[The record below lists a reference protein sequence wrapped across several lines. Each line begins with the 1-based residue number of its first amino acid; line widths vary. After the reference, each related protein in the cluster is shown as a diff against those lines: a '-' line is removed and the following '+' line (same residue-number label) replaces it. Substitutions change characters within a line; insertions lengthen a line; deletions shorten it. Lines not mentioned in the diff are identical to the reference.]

1 MRYGLLV
8 CAALMLGSLSAHA
21 GLLAPGEFAAGR
33 YLPPP
38 PDAAT
43 TSREMEELHAIAARS
58 TAEDRAVAKRDAEN
72 ETPTIFNDAAGFD
85 LSGSPQTFK
94 LLTMVG
100 DEEEDDAKDAKAYF
114 HRDRPYAAEP
124 AIKTCTP
131 VKPGKAANSYPS
143 GHATRAFSMGV
154 VLAGL
159 IPARSQDIL
168 ARASQYAER
177 RLICGVHYRS
187 DIVAGQQFGTVLA
200 LKLMQNRAFRSQ
212 MAKARAEIL
221 AAHADQQTVR

>member
-8 CAALMLGSLSAHA
+8 CGALMLGSVSAQA
-21 GLLAPGEFAAGR
+21 GLLAPDEFAAGL

-38 PDAAT
+38 PDAAA
-43 TSREMEELHAIAARS
+43 TSREMVELHVIAARS
-58 TAEDRAVAKRDAEN
+58 TADERAVAKHDAEN

-85 LSGSPQTFK
+85 ISSSPQTFK

-100 DEEEDDAKDAKAYF
+100 DEEEDDTKDAKAYF
-114 HRDRPYAAEP
+114 HRDRPYATEP

-143 GHATRAFSMGV
+143 GHSTRAFSMGV
-154 VLAGL
+154 VLASL
-159 IPARSQDIL
+159 MPAKSQEIL

-200 LKLMQNRAFRSQ
+200 LKLMQNPDFRSQ

-221 AAHADQQTVR
+221 ASHAH

>member
-8 CAALMLGSLSAHA
+8 CAAMALGSA
-21 GLLAPGEFAAGR
+21 GAQAGMLAPGEFAAGR

-38 PDAAT
+38 PDAVT
-43 TSREMEELHAIAARS
+43 THREMDELHAIAARS
-58 TAEDRAVAKRDAEN
+58 TADDRAVAKRDAEN

-94 LLTMVG
+94 LLTLVG
-100 DEEEDDAKDAKAYF
+100 DEEEDDTKDAKAYF
-114 HRDRPYAAEP
+114 HRDRPYVAEP
-124 AIKTCTP
+124 AIKACTP

-143 GHATRAFSMGV
+143 GHATRAFSMGL
-154 VLAGL
+154 VLASL
-159 IPARSQDIL
+159 VPARSQEIL

-200 LKLMQNRAFRSQ
+200 LKLMQKPEFQALM
-212 MAKARAEIL
+212 MAAQAEL
-221 AAHADQQTVR
+221 KGR

>member
-1 MRYGLLV
+1 MRYGFLV
-8 CAALMLGSLSAHA
+8 CAAMMLGSATAQA
-21 GLLAPGEFAAGR
+21 GLLAPGDFAAGH

-43 TSREMEELHAIAARS
+43 TAREMEELRAIAARS
-58 TAEDRAVAKRDAEN
+58 TAEDRALAAVDARD
-72 ETPTIFNDAAGFD
+72 ETPDLFNSAVGFD
-85 LSGSPQTFK
+85 LATMPQTFK
-94 LLTMVG
+94 LLTLVG
-100 DEEEDDAKDAKAYF
+100 DEEEDDTKDAKAYF

-124 AIKTCTP
+124 SIKTCTP

-154 VLAGL
+154 VLAAL
-159 IPARSQDIL
+159 MPAKSQAIL
-168 ARASQYAER
+168 ARATQYAER

-200 LKLMQNRAFRSQ
+200 LKLMDNRAFQDQ
-212 MAKARAEIL
+212 MAKAQAELRA
-221 AAHADQQTVR
+221 ARF

>member
-8 CAALMLGSLSAHA
+8 CAALALGSGGAQA
-21 GLLAPGEFAAGR
+21 GLLAPGDFAAGR

-43 TSREMEELHAIAARS
+43 TNREMDELHAIAARS
-58 TAEDRAVAKRDAEN
+58 TADDRAVAKRDAEN

-85 LSGSPQTFK
+85 LAASPETFK
-94 LLTMVG
+94 LLTLVG
-100 DEEEDDAKDAKAYF
+100 DEEEDDTKDAKAFF

-124 AIKTCTP
+124 AIKACTP

-154 VLAGL
+154 VLADL
-159 IPARSQDIL
+159 VPARSQEIM

-177 RLICGVHYRS
+177 RLVCGVHYRS

-200 LKLMQNRAFRSQ
+200 LKLMQNPAFQAQ
-212 MAKARAEIL
+212 MAKALAEIR
-221 AAHADQQTVR
+221 AAHP

>member
-8 CAALMLGSLSAHA
+8 CTALALGSASAQA
-21 GLLAPGEFAAGR
+21 GMLAPGEFTAGR

-38 PDAAT
+38 PDAVT
-43 TSREMEELHAIAARS
+43 TQREMDELHAIAARS
-58 TAEDRAVAKRDAEN
+58 TAEDRAVAKRDAQN

-85 LSGSPQTFK
+85 LSTSPQTFK
-94 LLTMVG
+94 LLTLVG
-100 DEEEDDAKDAKAYF
+100 EEEEDDTKDAKAYF

-159 IPARSQDIL
+159 VPARSQEIL

-200 LKLMQNRAFRSQ
+200 LKLMQKPEFQALMTAAQ
-212 MAKARAEIL
+212 AEL
-221 AAHADQQTVR
+221 KGR

>member
-8 CAALMLGSLSAHA
+8 CAAMALGSA
-21 GLLAPGEFAAGR
+21 GAQAGMLAPGEFAAGR

-38 PDAAT
+38 PDAIVT
-43 TSREMEELHAIAARS
+43 HREMDELHAIAARS

-94 LLTMVG
+94 LLTLVG
-100 DEEEDDAKDAKAYF
+100 DEEEDDTKGAKAYF

-154 VLAGL
+154 VLASL
-159 IPARSQDIL
+159 VPARSQEIL

-200 LKLMQNRAFRSQ
+200 LKLMQKPEFQ
-212 MAKARAEIL
+212 VLMT
-221 AAHADQQTVR
+221 AAQVELKGR

>member
-1 MRYGLLV
+1 MRYGFLV
-8 CAALMLGSLSAHA
+8 CAALTLGTATAQA
-21 GLLAPGEFAAGR
+21 GILAPEDFIAGR

-43 TSREMEELHAIAARS
+43 TAREMDELHAIATRS
-58 TAEDRAVAKRDAEN
+58 SAADRAVAKEDAEN
-72 ETPTIFNDAAGFD
+72 ETPTIFNDAVGFD
-85 LSGSPQTFK
+85 LAALPKTFK
-94 LLTMVG
+94 LLTLVG
-100 DEEEDDAKDAKAYF
+100 DEEEDDTKDAKAYF

-154 VLAGL
+154 VLSNL
-159 IPARSQDIL
+159 VPAKSQTIM

-177 RLICGVHYRS
+177 RLVCGVHYRS

-200 LKLMQNRAFRSQ
+200 LKLMQKPAFQQQ
-212 MAKARAEIL
+212 MAAAQAEL
-221 AAHADQQTVR
+221 KNH

>member
-1 MRYGLLV
+1 MRYGFLV
-8 CAALMLGSLSAHA
+8 CAVMMLGSATAQA
-21 GLLAPGEFAAGR
+21 GLLAPGDFAAGH

-43 TSREMEELHAIAARS
+43 TAREMEELRAIAARS
-58 TAEDRAVAKRDAEN
+58 TAEDRALAAVDAKD
-72 ETPTIFNDAAGFD
+72 ETPDLFNTAVGFD
-85 LSGSPQTFK
+85 LATMPQTFK
-94 LLTMVG
+94 LLTLVG
-100 DEEEDDAKDAKAYF
+100 DEEEDDTKDAKAYF

-124 AIKTCTP
+124 SIKTCTP

-154 VLAGL
+154 VLAAL
-159 IPARSQDIL
+159 MPAKSQAIL
-168 ARASQYAER
+168 ARATQYAER

-200 LKLMQNRAFRSQ
+200 LKLMDNRAFQDQ
-212 MAKARAEIL
+212 MVKAQAELRA
-221 AAHADQQTVR
+221 ARF

>member
-8 CAALMLGSLSAHA
+8 CAAMALGSA
-21 GLLAPGEFAAGR
+21 GAQAGMLAPGEFAAGR

-38 PDAAT
+38 PDAIVT
-43 TSREMEELHAIAARS
+43 HREMDELHAIAARS

-94 LLTMVG
+94 LLTLVG
-100 DEEEDDAKDAKAYF
+100 DEEEDDTKGAKAYF

-154 VLAGL
+154 VLASL
-159 IPARSQDIL
+159 VPARSQEIL

-200 LKLMQNRAFRSQ
+200 LKLMQKPEFQALMTAAQ
-212 MAKARAEIL
+212 AEL
-221 AAHADQQTVR
+221 KGR

>member
-8 CAALMLGSLSAHA
+8 CASLIFGSATAQA
-21 GLLAPGEFAAGR
+21 GLLAPVEFAAGH

-43 TSREMEELHAIAARS
+43 TAREMDELRAIAARS
-58 TAEDRAVAKRDAEN
+58 TAEARAVAKKDAEN
-72 ETPTIFNDAAGFD
+72 ETPTIFNDAVGFD
-85 LSGSPQTFK
+85 LAASPQTFK
-94 LLTMVG
+94 LLSLVG
-100 DEEEDDAKDAKAYF
+100 EEEEDDAKGAKAYF

-124 AIKTCTP
+124 SIKTCTP

-154 VLAGL
+154 VLASL
-159 IPARSQDIL
+159 MPAKSQEIL
-168 ARASQYAER
+168 ARAAQYSER
-177 RLICGVHYRS
+177 RLVCGVHYRS

-200 LKLMQNRAFRSQ
+200 LKLMQHPGFQSQ
-212 MAKARAEIL
+212 TEAARKELRMSHPELTAS
-221 AAHADQQTVR
+221 D

>member
-8 CAALMLGSLSAHA
+8 CAAIMLGTANAQA

-43 TSREMEELHAIAARS
+43 TSREMDELHAIAARS
-58 TAEDRAVAKRDAEN
+58 TADDRAVAKRDAEN

-85 LSGSPQTFK
+85 LASSPQTFK
-94 LLTMVG
+94 LLTLVG
-100 DEEEDDAKDAKAYF
+100 DEEEDDTKDAKAYF

-154 VLAGL
+154 VLSAL
-159 IPARSQDIL
+159 MPAKSQVIL
-168 ARASQYAER
+168 ARSAQYAER
-177 RLICGVHYRS
+177 RLVCGVHYRS
-187 DIVAGQQFGTVLA
+187 DIVAGQQFGTILA
-200 LKLMQNRAFRSQ
+200 LRLMEKPEFRTL
-212 MAKARAEIL
+212 MAAAQAEL
-221 AAHADQQTVR
+221 KGR

>member
-8 CAALMLGSLSAHA
+8 CAAMALGSA
-21 GLLAPGEFAAGR
+21 GAQAGMLAPGEFAAGR

-38 PDAAT
+38 PDAIVT
-43 TSREMEELHAIAARS
+43 HREMDELHAIAARS

-94 LLTMVG
+94 LLTLVG
-100 DEEEDDAKDAKAYF
+100 DEEEDDTKDAKAYF
-114 HRDRPYAAEP
+114 HRDRPYVAEP
-124 AIKTCTP
+124 AIKACTP

-143 GHATRAFSMGV
+143 GHATRAFSMGL
-154 VLAGL
+154 VLASL
-159 IPARSQDIL
+159 VPARSQEIL

-200 LKLMQNRAFRSQ
+200 LKLMQKPEFQALM
-212 MAKARAEIL
+212 MAAQAEL
-221 AAHADQQTVR
+221 KGR

>member
-8 CAALMLGSLSAHA
+8 CAAMALGSA
-21 GLLAPGEFAAGR
+21 GAQAGMLAPGEFAAGR

-38 PDAAT
+38 PDAIVT
-43 TSREMEELHAIAARS
+43 HREMDELHAIAARS
-58 TAEDRAVAKRDAEN
+58 TAEDRAVAKRDAQN

-85 LSGSPQTFK
+85 LSASPQTFK
-94 LLTMVG
+94 LLTLVG
-100 DEEEDDAKDAKAYF
+100 EEEEDDTKDAKAYF

-154 VLAGL
+154 VLASL
-159 IPARSQDIL
+159 VPARSQEIL

-200 LKLMQNRAFRSQ
+200 LKLMQKPEFQALMTAAQ
-212 MAKARAEIL
+212 AELKAR
-221 AAHADQQTVR
+221 

>member
-8 CAALMLGSLSAHA
+8 CAAMALGSA
-21 GLLAPGEFAAGR
+21 GAQAGMLAPGEFAAGR

-38 PDAAT
+38 PDAIVT
-43 TSREMEELHAIAARS
+43 HREMDELHAIAARS

-94 LLTMVG
+94 LLTLVG
-100 DEEEDDAKDAKAYF
+100 DEEEDDTKGAKAYF

-154 VLAGL
+154 VLASL
-159 IPARSQDIL
+159 VPARSQEIL

-200 LKLMQNRAFRSQ
+200 LKLMQKPEFQALMTVAQ
-212 MAKARAEIL
+212 AEL
-221 AAHADQQTVR
+221 KGR

>member
-8 CAALMLGSLSAHA
+8 CAAMALGSA
-21 GLLAPGEFAAGR
+21 GAQAGMLAPGEFAAGR

-38 PDAAT
+38 PDAIVT
-43 TSREMEELHAIAARS
+43 HREMDELHAIAARS

-94 LLTMVG
+94 LLTLVG
-100 DEEEDDAKDAKAYF
+100 DEEEDDTKGAKAYF

-143 GHATRAFSMGV
+143 GPATRAFSMGV
-154 VLAGL
+154 VLASL
-159 IPARSQDIL
+159 VPARSQEIL

-200 LKLMQNRAFRSQ
+200 LKLMQKPEFQALMTAAQ
-212 MAKARAEIL
+212 AEL
-221 AAHADQQTVR
+221 KGR

>member
-1 MRYGLLV
+1 MRYGLLF
-8 CAALMLGSLSAHA
+8 CAAMALGSA
-21 GLLAPGEFAAGR
+21 GAQAGMLAPGEFAAGR

-38 PDAAT
+38 PDAIVT
-43 TSREMEELHAIAARS
+43 HREMDELHAIAARS

-94 LLTMVG
+94 LLTLVG
-100 DEEEDDAKDAKAYF
+100 DEEEDDTKGAKAYF

-154 VLAGL
+154 VLASL
-159 IPARSQDIL
+159 VPARSQEIL

-200 LKLMQNRAFRSQ
+200 LKLMQKPEFQALMTAAQ
-212 MAKARAEIL
+212 AEL
-221 AAHADQQTVR
+221 KGR

>member
-8 CAALMLGSLSAHA
+8 CAALTLGTAAAQA
-21 GLLAPGEFAAGR
+21 GILAPEDFTAGR

-43 TSREMEELHAIAARS
+43 TAREMDELHAIAARS
-58 TAEDRAVAKRDAEN
+58 TPADRAVAKMDAEN
-72 ETPTIFNDAAGFD
+72 ETPTIFNDAVGFD
-85 LSGSPQTFK
+85 LSTLPQTFK
-94 LLTMVG
+94 LISLVG
-100 DEEEDDAKDAKAYF
+100 EEEEDDTKDAKAYF

-154 VLAGL
+154 VLSTL
-159 IPARSQDIL
+159 VPTKSQAIL

-177 RLICGVHYRS
+177 RLVCGVHYRS
-187 DIVAGQQFGTVLA
+187 DIVAGQQFGTLLA
-200 LKLMQNRAFRSQ
+200 LRLMEKPQFQALMTAAQ
-212 MAKARAEIL
+212 AELKARP
-221 AAHADQQTVR
+221 